1 MTKPLLAVA
10 ALLSWQRASVVGAQI
25 LVAFV
30 LAMATKFHH
39 VGRQEDVFVMRSKRV

>member
-30 LAMATKFHH
+30 LAIVQKFHH
-39 VGRQEDVFVMRSKRV
+39 IGRQDDVFVMRSKRV